1 MDLTTSSMPLLLLLF
16 DSVKNAETFSVR
28 TIRATA
34 TKANLHVAESFSPVG
49 KSMLA
54 LIRVSKKGGAST
66 G

>member
-1 MDLTTSSMPLLLLLF
+1 MPLLLLLF

-28 TIRATA
+28 TISAIAT
-34 TKANLHVAESFSPVG
+34 NPSLHVAESFSPDG